1 MSDNKREILPPK
13 ERMAVIATLANWQS
27 EVLNCAPSDKS
38 AAEWAVT
45 SLYHLLNLRAPRI
58 VRVSSPQDAAR
69 EAGPEILTSL
79 APTLRRTAMS
89 RLDQLSDRW
98 QIPFAEIARGGFSEP
113 LNVEDSFRAA
123 MAIVGA
129 DQFRT
134 RFRRWVGSE
143 ISSHISGS
151 ISMMPGVRRIR
162 SFPMYGFLQ
171 GGMAPLLP
179 ALIDVATSILQIP
192 EAEELRP
199 FVMLAKSCGH
209 CLPLEDICYLTE
221 RPEYIKTDIG
231 GDLHADEGP
240 AVAWPGG
247 AMPMWR
253 WRGLPVA
260 EHVMAP
266 IATLDARS
274 IHRERSVIQRD
285 IMIERFG
292 LERFIRECGV
302 EPAHEDTTGVLWIVS
317 GSLGRRQ
324 VTAVEV
330 VNGTRESDGSYR
342 HHFLRVPN
350 NIRTAQ
356 GAVAWSYGLTAK
368 EYRVKVRT

>member
-1 MSDNKREILPPK
+1 M
-13 ERMAVIATLANWQS
+13 MATLANWQS

-151 ISMMPGVRRIR
+151 ISIMPGVWRVR
-162 SFPMYGFLQ
+162 SYPMYGFLQ

-266 IATLDARS
+266 VAIMDARS
-274 IHRERSVIQRD
+274 IHRERIVILRD

-292 LERFIRECGV
+292 LERFMRECGAKPV
-302 EPAHEDTTGVLWIVS
+302 RQDDAGTLWVADHPVS
-317 GSLGRRQ
+317 RRR

-330 VNGTRESDGSYR
+330 VNGTAEPDGSYR
-342 HHFLRVPN
+342 RYFLRVPN
-350 NIRTAQ
+350 TIGTAR